1 MKVSLSSLYG
11 PGQLFYYPADPR
23 EERELESVFLRTLDT
38 LGELSTVVHS
48 TANTP
53 LQVQYSTVQSWNNG
67 KSGAKLVLT
76 SLTMPGL
83 QIHKFDHTRTANPR
97 DWLPCRCA
105 ALPLVGCMSATSLSC

>member
-1 MKVSLSSLYG
+1 MKVSPSSLYG

-53 LQVQYSTVQSWNNG
+53 LQVQFYTV
-67 KSGAKLVLT
+67 LYCTVLRR
-76 SLTMPGL
+76 P
-83 QIHKFDHTRTANPR
+83 
-97 DWLPCRCA
+97 
-105 ALPLVGCMSATSLSC
+105 

>member
-1 MKVSLSSLYG
+1 MQVSPSSLYG

-53 LQVQYSTVQSWNNG
+53 LQVQYLLYCTVHYSTVQYSTVQY
-67 KSGAKLVLT
+67 KS
-76 SLTMPGL
+76 
-83 QIHKFDHTRTANPR
+83 HN
-97 DWLPCRCA
+97 
-105 ALPLVGCMSATSLSC
+105 

>member
-1 MKVSLSSLYG
+1 MQLNFLTCSNISCLFNTIDTYLKSSQIPSSLYG

-53 LQVQYSTVQSWNNG
+53 LQVQYGTVNSTVQYSTVQYG
-67 KSGAKLVLT
+67 TIQYSTVQYST
-76 SLTMPGL
+76 VQYS
-83 QIHKFDHTRTANPR
+83 
-97 DWLPCRCA
+97 
-105 ALPLVGCMSATSLSC
+105 

>member
-1 MKVSLSSLYG
+1 MQLNFSTCSNISCLFNTIDTYLKSSQFPSSLYG

-53 LQVQYSTVQSWNNG
+53 LQVQFYTLLYCTV
-67 KSGAKLVLT
+67 LY
-76 SLTMPGL
+76 
-83 QIHKFDHTRTANPR
+83 
-97 DWLPCRCA
+97 
-105 ALPLVGCMSATSLSC
+105 

>member
-1 MKVSLSSLYG
+1 MKVSPSSLYG

-53 LQVQYSTVQSWNNG
+53 LQVQFYTVLYCTLLYCTE
-67 KSGAKLVLT
+67 KALT
-76 SLTMPGL
+76 WTKVPS
-83 QIHKFDHTRTANPR
+83 
-97 DWLPCRCA
+97 
-105 ALPLVGCMSATSLSC
+105 SY

>member
-1 MKVSLSSLYG
+1 MQLNFSTFSNISCLFNTIDTYLKSSQFPSSLYG

-53 LQVQYSTVQSWNNG
+53 LQVQYSTVQYSI
-67 KSGAKLVLT
+67 V
-76 SLTMPGL
+76 
-83 QIHKFDHTRTANPR
+83 QYRTVP
-97 DWLPCRCA
+97 
-105 ALPLVGCMSATSLSC
+105 